1 MVGVDVEMVKVGDFI
16 RIEALHQWV
25 VKGCNYAQISLTRT
39 FNRMGSLNFIDRLRR
54 IVVGIIA
61 EEAYFHWLQQKR
73 VPVSLQGR
81 TKWYEKDRYDFG
93 VFGMKHDIKA
103 LFVKQLPSVLDL
115 ILDWFVL
122 VPVDQFSAI
131 PKDVY
136 VFAFVFGSWN
146 TTGLTHQSERSAMSH
161 WVVHVPWDCRWT
173 VREEH
178 PIGFLTVWTDSPA
191 DEGNIVRL
199 VGTDDLKSRNITKE
213 DIRLSMTPVRT
224 NRSFTELLCVQ
235 WLGTLPPKGR
245 VVIEAG
251 DIVEEIPPE
260 FGFKS
265 KRKSPPELNGWYDIY
280 LHNAVVLLVGYAT
293 KQDIC
298 EWSFV
303 PARSQCPP
311 LRLTLTNNYGQKVR
325 YLQPLSQIVSGTV

>member
-1 MVGVDVEMVKVGDFI
+1 MAGVDVEMVTVGDFI
-16 RIEALHQWV
+16 RVDVMHQWV
-25 VKGCNYAQISLTRT
+25 VKGCNYAQVSLTRT
-39 FNRMGSLNFIDRLRR
+39 FNRMSSPNFIDRLRR

-61 EEAYFHWLQQKR
+61 EEAYLYWLQQQG
-73 VPVSLQGR
+73 VPVSLKGR

-103 LFVKQLPSVLDL
+103 LFVKQLPSVLDV

-131 PKDVY
+131 PKDIY

-146 TTGLTHQSERSAMSH
+146 TIGLTHQSEEARMSH
-161 WVVHVPWDCRWT
+161 WIVHVPWDYRWT
-173 VREEH
+173 VRKDC
-178 PIGFLTVWTDSPA
+178 PIGFLTVWTNSPA

-199 VGTDDLKSRNITKE
+199 VGTDDLKGRNIIEE
-213 DIRLSMTPVRT
+213 DIQLSMTPVRT
-224 NRSFTELLCVQ
+224 NHSFAELLCIQ
-235 WLGTLPPKGR
+235 WLGVSPPNGR
-245 VVIEAG
+245 IVIEAS
-251 DIVEEIPPE
+251 DIVEEIPPK

-265 KRKSPPELNGWYDIY
+265 QRKSPPELNGWYDIY
-280 LHNAVVLLVGYAT
+280 LRNAVVLLVGYAT

-298 EWSFV
+298 EWGFI
-303 PARSQCPP
+303 PAQSQCPP

-325 YLQPLSQIVSGTV
+325 YLQPLSQIVLGTV